1 MTTMVPSG
9 HPRLLCSTS
18 DTRPDADADQ
28 EHVSTSSTS
37 SSTANQQQAAS
48 NTSWLQLGLPYPDP
62 PQQQDALML
71 DLNLGSSSNNNN
83 NPRPHYYY
91 VIRGT
96 GGSPTSSYNPLP
108 IIPPSFSNN
117 PFISDQHP
125 HMWSTGLGSSTHPP
139 IPTNNP
145 FISPPSPFFSDF
157 KLIQPRPRPPPP
169 PIWFMLQPS
178 LHQCT
183 QPFLPPLSKCF
194 LRIKDGRMTVGL
206 VMKYLATK
214 LGLHTESQVLSFS
227 FPFTC
232 IPPFYMHLTL
242 IFSFIFLIS
251 SSTLICSYLY
261 LILRIDYH
269 TNLRFQV
276 LYVLWGEK
284 HRTSYYSCTYISFQL
299 LYSTDHSIIN
309 TE

>member
-214 LGLHTESQVLSFS
+214 LGLHTESQVEIRCREQVLE
-227 FPFTC
+227 PF
-232 IPPFYMHLTL
+232 LTL
-242 IFSFIFLIS
+242 QHVRDQIWSRSDAVILLPN
-251 SSTLICSYLY
+251 SSTSPHLMLLHYA
-261 LILRIDYH
+261 
-269 TNLRFQV
+269 T
-276 LYVLWGEK
+276 
-284 HRTSYYSCTYISFQL
+284 TSAS
-299 LYSTDHSIIN
+299 STSS
-309 TE
+309 